1 MMYLTRYALVS
12 IELHHHH
19 HRRHH
24 HHRHHH
30 RHHHHHH
37 PVVRM
42 KTLNIL
48 KKREAKAPEDICNLC
63 ETKIK
68 SIYEH
73 LQSNGIM
80 SHVLRIKIPELI
92 HFRSQLAQ

>member
-1 MMYLTRYALVS
+1 MYTSYLEEAMPREAVFTVHKEVICKEPMMYLTIYALVS

-19 HRRHH
+19 HHH
-24 HHRHHH
+24 L
-30 RHHHHHH
+30 H

-63 ETKIK
+63 ETK
-68 SIYEH
+68 
-73 LQSNGIM
+73 N
-80 SHVLRIKIPELI
+80 
-92 HFRSQLAQ
+92 